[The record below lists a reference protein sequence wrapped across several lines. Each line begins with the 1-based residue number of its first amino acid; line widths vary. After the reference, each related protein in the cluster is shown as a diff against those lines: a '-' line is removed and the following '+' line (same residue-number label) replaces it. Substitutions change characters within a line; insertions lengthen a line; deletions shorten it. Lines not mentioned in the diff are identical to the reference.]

1 MLPDLQASVLCDDV
15 RQERNGK
22 FMLIGIFDGLV
33 QAVNQPVCPRI
44 CLMNRW
50 CMGEGDFTQ
59 RTRIVAPDGVTVV
72 GEGQPVPIKLS
83 SDQQIATTVEVFI
96 NLAFHQAGTHW
107 VEIHLD
113 QQLRMRYPLH
123 VRKVQPQPPPPAHGP
138 RAADHPEH
146 PPA

>member
-22 FMLIGIFDGLV
+22 FMLIGIFDGL
-33 QAVNQPVCPRI
+33 AHPSNQPVCPRI

-50 CMGEGDFTQ
+50 CMGEGEFTQ
-59 RTRIVAPDGVTVV
+59 KSRIVAPDRTVV
-72 GEGQPVPIKLS
+72 AEGQPVPIKLS
-83 SDQQIATTVEVFI
+83 NDQQVATTVEVFI

-107 VEIHLD
+107 VEILLD

-123 VRKVQPQPPPPAHGP
+123 VRKLAPQQHPGQPPNMA
-138 RAADHPEH
+138 
-146 PPA
+146 

>member
-1 MLPDLQASVLCDDV
+1 MIPDLQASVLCDDV

-33 QAVNQPVCPRI
+33 QAVNQPVCPKI

-50 CMGEGDFTQ
+50 CMGEGEFSQ
-59 RTRIVAPDGVTVV
+59 RSRIVAPDGVTVV

-83 SDQQIATTVEVFI
+83 NEQQIATTVEVFI

-123 VRKVQPQPPPPAHGP
+123 VRKVQPQPAPGP
-138 RAADHPEH
+138 RPPEH
-146 PPA
+146 PEAPHPG

>member
-1 MLPDLQASVLCDDV
+1 MIPDLQASVLCDDV

-33 QAVNQPVCPRI
+33 QAANQPVCPRM

-50 CMGEGDFTQ
+50 CAGEGTFTQ
-59 RTRIVAPDGVTVV
+59 RTRIIAPDSKTVV
-72 GEGQPVPIKLS
+72 AEGQPVPITLS
-83 SDQQIATTVEVFI
+83 NDQQVATTVEVFM
-96 NLAFHQAGTHW
+96 NLTFRQEGTHW
-107 VEIHLD
+107 VEILLD

-123 VRKVQPQPPPPAHGP
+123 VRKVQQPHPPAP
-138 RAADHPEH
+138 KAADHPEA